1 MDQFQRSV
9 QAFHS
14 KYGAVINNAPTMI
27 DEASRLR
34 RVSLIIEE
42 AAEFASAARKSDMVG
57 MCDSLCDLL
66 YVTFGTAVELGVD
79 IEPLFMEVQRSNM
92 TKDGGGSDSGG
103 KILKGPN
110 FSPPNL
116 KPILAA
122 QSEDTWSD

>member
-14 KYGAVINNAPTMI
+14 KYGAVVNKTPTMI

-34 RVSLIIEE
+34 RVSLIVEE
-42 AAEFASAARKSDMVG
+42 AAEFAAAARKSDMVG

-92 TKDGGGSDSGG
+92 TKDGGGADSGG

-110 FSPPNL
+110 FTPPSL
-116 KPILAA
+116 KPILLS
-122 QSEDTWSD
+122 QGLKDE